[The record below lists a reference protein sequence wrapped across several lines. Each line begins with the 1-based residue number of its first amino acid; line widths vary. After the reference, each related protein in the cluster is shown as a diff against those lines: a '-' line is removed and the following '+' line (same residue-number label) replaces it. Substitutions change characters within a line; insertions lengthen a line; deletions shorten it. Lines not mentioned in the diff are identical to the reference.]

1 MVPRFGKR
9 FKGKRRRKAA
19 PDAEGSPSHLLS
31 HHLCGGKVVR
41 QHQRERCSIAHQG
54 GFMVFTSPLAH
65 QPTSTLAHYTSFI
78 IMALHIS
85 KRAPTTCRRRRP
97 PIFDPSRSAAARPP
111 RLIAD
116 SPLSSYPPCPLPG
129 FFEAGCFHSLFLS
142 HFHHTAQNHFCFRI
156 FHFFPVL

>member
-31 HHLCGGKVVR
+31 HHLCGERWWR
-41 QHQRERCSIAHQG
+41 QPPKGALFHRPPGRFY
-54 GFMVFTSPLAH
+54 GFY
-65 QPTSTLAHYTSFI
+65 QPTSPLAHYTSFI
-78 IMALHIS
+78 IMALLIS

-129 FFEAGCFHSLFLS
+129 FFETGCFHSLFLS